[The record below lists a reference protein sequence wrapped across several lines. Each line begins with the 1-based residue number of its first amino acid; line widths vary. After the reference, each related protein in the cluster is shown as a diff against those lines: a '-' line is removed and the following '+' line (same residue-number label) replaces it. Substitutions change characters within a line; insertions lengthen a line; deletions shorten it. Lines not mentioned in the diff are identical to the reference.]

1 MRSSF
6 HIWSQPQGIPVRPS
20 ISGAITLAHGAGGR
34 ASHQLIRDI
43 FLFHL
48 GNPFLQ
54 QGDDGAVL
62 DPLDSSSDG
71 GRWVTATDA
80 HVVTPLEFPG
90 GDIGLLAVNGT
101 INDLA
106 MMGASPRYLTAAFIL
121 EEGLP
126 LTVLDRVVAS
136 MAVASKNAGVPVVAG
151 DTKVVERGKGDGIF
165 ITTSGF
171 GLIPPAL
178 ECGGRHAKPGD
189 AILISGTLGDHAI
202 ALMAERNGLVFD
214 TPLLSDTAALHGL
227 VADILMPRPE
237 AVHVLRDPTRGG
249 VATVLN
255 EIAQQSGV
263 AIEIDE
269 SQLPMRPEVAAAA
282 ELLGLD
288 PLYLANEGK
297 VIVICAATDAETI
310 LVRMREHP
318 LGKNSARIGEVV
330 ASPRPYV
337 EMKTRW
343 GGRRLVDW
351 LMGELLPRI
360 C

>member
-1 MRSSF
+1 M
-6 HIWSQPQGIPVRPS
+6 
-20 ISGAITLAHGAGGR
+20 AHGAGGR

-43 FLFHL
+43 FLFHF
-48 GNPFLQ
+48 GNPFLL

-62 DPLDSSSDG
+62 DPLEPG
-71 GRWVTATDA
+71 FQGRWVTATDA

-90 GDIGLLAVNGT
+90 GDIGRLAVNGT

-106 MMGASPRYLTAAFIL
+106 MMGAAPRYLTAAFIL
-121 EEGLP
+121 EEGLS
-126 LTVLDRVVAS
+126 LALLDRIVAS
-136 MAVASKNAGVPVVAG
+136 MANASKEAGVPVVAG
-151 DTKVVERGKGDGIF
+151 DTKVVERGKGDGMF

-171 GLIPPAL
+171 GLMPHGTQ
-178 ECGGRHAKPGD
+178 CGGRHAKPGD
-189 AILISGTLGDHAI
+189 AILVSGTLGDHAI
-202 ALMAERNGLVFD
+202 ALMAERNGLIFES
-214 TPLLSDTAALHGL
+214 PLLSDTAALHDL
-227 VADILMPRPE
+227 VANILMPRPE

-269 SQLPMRPEVAAAA
+269 SQLPMRPEVSAAT

-297 VIVICAATDAETI
+297 VIVICDANDAEAI
-310 LVRMREHP
+310 LLRMREHP
-318 LGKNSARIGEVV
+318 LGQQSARIGQVL
-330 ASPRPYV
+330 ASSRPYV
-337 EMKTRW
+337 EMRTRW

>member
-1 MRSSF
+1 MK
-6 HIWSQPQGIPVRPS
+6 RP
-20 ISGAITLAHGAGGR
+20 IAGAITLAHGAGGR
-34 ASHQLIRDI
+34 ASHQLIQEI

-62 DPLDSSSDG
+62 DLLEPDSQG

-90 GDIGLLAVNGT
+90 GDIGRLAVNGT

-121 EEGLP
+121 EEGLS
-126 LTVLDRVVAS
+126 LALLDRVVAS
-136 MAVASKNAGVPVVAG
+136 MATAAKTAGVPVVAG
-151 DTKVVERGKGDGIF
+151 DTKVVERGKGDGMF

-171 GLIPPAL
+171 GLLPAGIQ
-178 ECGGRHAKPGD
+178 CGGSHAKPGD
-189 AILISGTLGDHAI
+189 AVLVSGTLGDHAM
-202 ALMAERNGLVFD
+202 ALMAERNGLIFD
-214 TPLLSDTAALHGL
+214 PPLLSDTAALHGL
-227 VADILMPRPE
+227 VADILTPRPS

-269 SQLPMRPEVAAAA
+269 SRLPMRPEVTAAA
-282 ELLGLD
+282 ELMGLD

-297 VIVICAATDAETI
+297 VIVICKATDADSI
-310 LVRMREHP
+310 LLRMREHP
-318 LGKNSARIGEVV
+318 LGQQSSQIGQVL
-330 ASPRPYV
+330 ASSRPFV
-337 EMKTRW
+337 EMRTHW

-351 LMGELLPRI
+351 LTGEVLPRI

>member
-1 MRSSF
+1 MR
-6 HIWSQPQGIPVRPS
+6 RP
-20 ISGAITLAHGAGGR
+20 IAGAITLAHGAGGR
-34 ASHQLIRDI
+34 ASHQLIQEI

-62 DPLDSSSDG
+62 DPLEPGSQG

-90 GDIGLLAVNGT
+90 GDIGRLAVNGT

-121 EEGLP
+121 EEGLS
-126 LTVLDRVVAS
+126 LALLDRVVAS
-136 MAVASKNAGVPVVAG
+136 MAAAAKAAGVPVVAG

-171 GLIPPAL
+171 GLLPPGIQ
-178 ECGGRHAKPGD
+178 CGGCRAKPGD
-189 AILISGTLGDHAI
+189 AVLVSGTLGDHAM
-202 ALMAERNGLVFD
+202 ALMAERNGLIFD
-214 TPLLSDTAALHGL
+214 PPLLSDTAALHGL
-227 VADILMPRPE
+227 VADILTPRPA

-255 EIAQQSGV
+255 EIAQQSKV

-269 SQLPMRPEVAAAA
+269 SCLPMRSEVTAAA

-297 VIVICAATDAETI
+297 VIVICEATDADSI
-310 LVRMREHP
+310 LLRMREHP
-318 LGKNSARIGEVV
+318 LGQQSSRIGEVL
-330 ASPRPYV
+330 ATSRPYV

>member
-1 MRSSF
+1 VNRS
-6 HIWSQPQGIPVRPS
+6 IA
-20 ISGAITLAHGAGGR
+20 GAITLAHGAGGR

-62 DPLDSSSDG
+62 DPLEPNAQ

-90 GDIGLLAVNGT
+90 GDIGRLAVNGT

-106 MMGASPRYLTAAFIL
+106 MMGATPRYLTAAFIL
-121 EEGLP
+121 EEGLS
-126 LTVLDRVVAS
+126 LALLDRIVAS
-136 MAVASKNAGVPVVAG
+136 MATASREAGVPVVAG

-171 GLIPPAL
+171 GLISPGIQ
-178 ECGGRHAKPGD
+178 CGGRHAKPGD
-189 AILISGTLGDHAI
+189 AILVSGTLGDHAI
-202 ALMAERNGLVFD
+202 ALMAERNGLIFD
-214 TPLLSDTAALHGL
+214 SPLLSDTAALHGL
-227 VADILMPRPE
+227 VANILRPRPE

-269 SQLPMRPEVAAAA
+269 SQLPMRPEVSAAA

-297 VIVICAATDAETI
+297 VIVICDATDAEAI
-310 LVRMREHP
+310 LLRMREHP
-318 LGKNSARIGEVV
+318 LGQRSARIGEVLT
-330 ASPRPYV
+330 SSRPYV